1 MSKIVITAHAGCEG
15 TVDNTWD
22 SIVTA
27 KDTGC
32 DVVELDV
39 RKWRGEMLLSHNEIR
54 EGDKPVRLE
63 DAFNLLRDTGKRIN
77 CDLKEEGIFE
87 DVKAMAEKTGVIDQ
101 LLYTGSVTIGDI
113 EKFESQRGKIFFNVE
128 NLFSKKETE
137 RLREEGG
144 ASLDEAKLKEVFET
158 YKKLGLTGM
167 NIYFKLVD
175 EKLLA
180 FAKEYGVR
188 VAVWTVDEEAD
199 MKAVMQLP
207 IFGVTTR
214 CVKKWIELEGK

>member
-1 MSKIVITAHAGCEG
+1 MSKIVVTAHAGCEG
-15 TVDNTWD
+15 TADNTWN

-27 KDTGC
+27 KESGC

-39 RKWRGEMLLSHNEIR
+39 RKRNGEMLLSHNEIR
-54 EGDKPVRLE
+54 EGDRPVRLE
-63 DAFNLLRDTGKRIN
+63 DAFNLLRDSGKRIN

-87 DVKAMAEKTGVIDQ
+87 DVKKMAEKTGVIGN
-101 LLYTGSVTIGDI
+101 LLYTGSVTTADI
-113 EKFESQRGKIFFNVE
+113 EKFETERGKIFFNVE
-128 NLFSKKETE
+128 NLFTKEETE
-137 RLREEGG
+137 KLREAGG
-144 ASLDEAKLKEVFET
+144 SLDETKLHEVFET

-167 NIYFKLVD
+167 NIYFGLVD

-180 FAKEYGVR
+180 AAKEYGVR

-199 MKAVMQLP
+199 MKTMMKLP

-214 CVKKWIELEGK
+214 RVKKWIELEGK

>member
-1 MSKIVITAHAGCEG
+1 MSKIVITAHAGCES

-27 KDTGC
+27 KNSEC

-39 RKWRGEMLLSHNEIR
+39 RKKGGEMLLSHNEIKD
-54 EGDKPVRLE
+54 GDKPVRLE

-87 DVKAMAEKTGVIDQ
+87 DVKRMAEKTGVIAN
-101 LLYTGSVTIGDI
+101 LLYTGSVTTDDI
-113 EKFESQRGKIFFNVE
+113 EKFETERGKIFFNVE
-128 NLFSKKETE
+128 NLFSKEETE
-137 RLREEGG
+137 RLREDGG
-144 ASLDEAKLKEVFET
+144 SLSEEKLREVFET

-167 NIYFKLVD
+167 NIYFGLVD
-175 EKLLA
+175 EKLLTL
-180 FAKEYGVR
+180 AKEYGVR

-199 MKAVMQLP
+199 MKAMMKLP

-214 CVKKWIELEGK
+214 FVKKWIELEGK

>member
-1 MSKIVITAHAGCEG
+1 MSKIVVTAHAGCEG

-27 KDTGC
+27 KESGS

-39 RKWRGEMLLSHNEIR
+39 RKWGGEMLLSHNEIK

-63 DAFNLLRDTGKRIN
+63 DAFNLLRDSGKRIN

-87 DVKAMAEKTGVIDQ
+87 DVKLMAEKTDVIDN
-101 LLYTGSVTIGDI
+101 LLYTGSVTTADI
-113 EKFESQRGKIFFNVE
+113 KKFETERGKIFFNVE
-128 NLFSKKETE
+128 NLFSREETE

-144 ASLDEAKLKEVFET
+144 GSLDEAKLREVFET

-167 NIYFKLVD
+167 NIYFGLVD
-175 EKLLA
+175 EKLLT

-199 MKAVMQLP
+199 MKAMMKLP